1 MDRDD
6 VARIYN
12 GILLGIKS
20 EIMPFAATWMDPKT
34 GILSVGSQ
42 TEKQKHH
49 MISFYVE
56 SKKA

>member
-1 MDRDD
+1 M
-6 VARIYN
+6 ARIYN